1 MMLCRLK
8 GRLIGYPDKA
18 FESKFVG
25 CGNQYLCVIAWFSP
39 FLRRV
44 VPARNRVLFHITN
57 SRKLPPSARFIL
69 QGVDFHSRFLDFAGM
84 TISVWGSRFRG
95 NDNSYLGCGGSR
107 LRENDKS

>member
-8 GRLIGYPDKA
+8 GQLIGYPDKA
-18 FESKFVG
+18 VESKFVDFR
-25 CGNQYLCVIAWFSP
+25 NQYLCVIVWFSP

-69 QGVDFHSRFLDFAGM
+69 QGVDFQSGFPDFAGM
-84 TISVWGSRFRG
+84 TNSV
-95 NDNSYLGCGGSR
+95 LGFP
-107 LRENDKS
+107 LPRE